1 MRILFSIRPYFGHLH
16 PHVPLASALV
26 RRGHSVMFATAAS
39 FRPTVL
45 EAGFECK
52 AAGLHPRDP
61 LPPEHEGKPYAR
73 DYGIYPVKVKCQ
85 DLLKLATDGC
95 PDVIIRDPTDVAAVV
110 AAEVLRIPCVTLG
123 FSEFIPPSSWGIL
136 LGSALD
142 EVRSCWNLSGDPS
155 WARMHPSGYFNLVPN
170 AFRDNSAVIPLERS
184 LRPVCKQ
191 ALEPPAT
198 VGWLE
203 QLPVCPTV
211 HITLGTAYNANVH
224 LMVNLV
230 DWLSRLPISV
240 VCTTGPDVDLRAFD
254 FIAGRGN
261 VFVASYVPLELV
273 LPHCDAVVTAG
284 GFNTVM
290 GALQSGLPMLVLPLG
305 SDQPRNARIVA
316 SLGAGVNIEAAQAD
330 RDTVVNIVQD
340 LLVQPSYRVIASRL
354 QERIERMPGPEEAV
368 IYLESICD

>member
-1 MRILFSIRPYFGHLH
+1 MRILVSIRPYLGHLH

-39 FRPTVL
+39 FCPAVFG
-45 EAGFECK
+45 AGFECK

-73 DYGIYPVKVKCQ
+73 DYGMYTVKAKCR
-85 DLLKLATDGC
+85 DLLKLAADDR

-110 AAEVLRIPCVTLG
+110 TAEVLRIPCVTLG
-123 FSEFIPPSSWGIL
+123 FSEFIPPSLWDIL
-136 LGSALD
+136 LGSTLD
-142 EVRSCWNLSGDPS
+142 EVRCCWNLSGDPD
-155 WARMHPSGYFNLVPN
+155 WMRMHPSGYFNLVPN
-170 AFRDNSAVIPLERS
+170 VFRENSSVIPRELP

-191 ALEPPAT
+191 ALESPPM
-198 VGWLE
+198 VEWLE

-211 HITLGTAYNANVH
+211 HVTLGTAYNVNVH

-254 FIAGRGN
+254 FMADRDN
-261 VFVASYVPLELV
+261 AYVASYLPLELV

-290 GALQSGLPMLVLPLG
+290 GALQFGLPMLVLPLG

-316 SLGAGVNIEAAQAD
+316 SLGAGISIEAAGAD
-330 RDTVVNIVQD
+330 RDTVVSVVQD

-354 QERIERMPGPEEAV
+354 QERIERMPGPEEAA
-368 IYLESICD
+368 IYLENICD